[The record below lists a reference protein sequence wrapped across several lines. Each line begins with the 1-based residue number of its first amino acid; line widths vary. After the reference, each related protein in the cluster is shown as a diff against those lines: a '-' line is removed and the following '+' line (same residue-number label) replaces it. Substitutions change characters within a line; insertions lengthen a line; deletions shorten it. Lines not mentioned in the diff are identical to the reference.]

1 MRVIIDTNLFV
12 SGWLWGGIPAR
23 LFRLARARQLII
35 CASEPILAELEKTL
49 SKQKLWGKLQS
60 LGFTV
65 EYLISG
71 TGELVEVYPI
81 SAINVPDLRDP
92 NDNMILATTI
102 AADANVIVTGDRDLL
117 VLQEYE
123 GITIVTAREF
133 LDRYFPEN

>member
-49 SKQKLWGKLQS
+49 SKQKLRGKLQS

-71 TGELVEVYPI
+71 TRELVEVYPI
-81 SAINVPDLRDP
+81 SPINVPDLRDP
-92 NDNMILATTI
+92 NDNMILATAI
-102 AADANVIVTGDRDLL
+102 AADADVIVTGDRDLL

-123 GITIVTAREF
+123 GIAIVTAREF